1 MGNNKLLGNM
11 STSGVIE
18 DGAWGFVGLKLLGT
32 RPTVLPSVR
41 AIQGA
46 SAHIMNRR
54 GKSRLVPAIIDLV
67 DLWLAGATGGQLPL
81 VNEIQQLIKLSPIG

>member
-81 VNEIQQLIKLSPIG
+81 VTEIQQLIKLSPIG